1 MGMIDPKLANVVVNG
16 FKIDGF
22 AKGTFIEFEQD
33 EDNAGVVMGGKG
45 DFDLVLFPGQPG
57 TLKFTLRNTSPGNV
71 YLELLLELQKKGVA
85 LKTQFASPYGGALAA
100 ESVVKKRAK
109 LGFSDTG
116 DDTREWEIVSGL
128 WDNPLDDMIA
138 SVTGAAVTAINAL
151 QALVAGE

>member
-1 MGMIDPKLANVVVNG
+1 MGMIDPKLANVIVNG

-33 EDNAGVVMGGKG
+33 EDSAGVVMGGKG

-57 TLKFTLRNTSPGNV
+57 TLKFTLRNTSPGNA

-85 LKTQFASPYGGALAA
+85 LKTQFISPHGGALAD
-100 ESVVKKRAK
+100 ESVIKKRPK
-109 LGFSDTG
+109 LSFSDTG

-128 WDNPLDDMIA
+128 WDNPLDDIIA
-138 SVTGAAVTAINAL
+138 AATGSALTAINAL
-151 QALVAGE
+151 RAQVAGE